1 MQFRPLFSVLLAPVA
16 VSAACTGRPCRPD
29 AIINLLKNPQVAE
42 PASSLCSAYNQP
54 TTTAIVTPTETVTQW
69 VSQTI
74 PGETFT
80 ATATA
85 TVTNVITQYT
95 TSYSTVTIEMDS
107 KRKRDL
113 DFGPLTGLSQF
124 PSSQIS
130 SACSCLVQIPSP
142 ALTVTET
149 AAAVTATASSMVY
162 LPGEEGTI
170 TVTETATE
178 SRTTVVTTV
187 IPTQPP
193 ATAPQCTAKNFCC
206 QNVAQWATNSGVWG
220 GICGYYPS
228 NPRELV
234 GAGLGSQAR
243 TVVAPLAHAPLAA
256 LSLL

>member
-1 MQFRPLFSVLLAPVA
+1 M
-16 VSAACTGRPCRPD
+16 
-29 AIINLLKNPQVAE
+29 AE

-54 TTTAIVTPTETVTQW
+54 TTTAIVTPTETLTQW

-149 AAAVTATASSMVY
+149 AAAVTATASNMVY

-193 ATAPQCTAKNFCC
+193 PAAPQCSARSFCC
-206 QNVAQWATNSGVWG
+206 ATVAPWSTNSNVWG
-220 GICGYYPS
+220 SLCDYRPNSPQDLVWAGCV
-228 NPRELV
+228 PRKFL
-234 GAGLGSQAR
+234 
-243 TVVAPLAHAPLAA
+243 P
-256 LSLL
+256 